1 MYSFG
6 YFYFSENMDL
16 VLIFFPWR
24 NVQLWTNC
32 WLQVR
37 DRATLYLKTLG
48 ADGSVLENEKD
59 VQEVLFG
66 SLDLPLGNLETSL
79 KNYVRCFNMVFLNLV
94 YQSLSHLIAYGHR
107 SLLKNRL
114 ILILYLRRW
123 NPSHLLRRKAVVKN
137 RMGLGLLPL
146 PLPLLLMLMKRCFAP
161 LKNLLTLGSFS
172 RFFHSP
178 YNILYANVHVFI
190 LGTSVLS
197 LQSSASLEL
206 TEAETEYA
214 VNVVKHIFDR
224 HVVFQ
229 YNCTN
234 TIPEQ
239 LLENVMPKIKCTFL
253 MNHLENCFYNI
264 VCLCRSMLLWMLQ
277 KQRNSRK

>member
-1 MYSFG
+1 M
-6 YFYFSENMDL
+6 
-16 VLIFFPWR
+16 
-24 NVQLWTNC
+24 
-32 WLQVR
+32 
-37 DRATLYLKTLG
+37 
-48 ADGSVLENEKD
+48 
-59 VQEVLFG
+59 
-66 SLDLPLGNLETSL
+66 
-79 KNYVRCFNMVFLNLV
+79 
-94 YQSLSHLIAYGHR
+94 
-107 SLLKNRL
+107 
-114 ILILYLRRW
+114 
-123 NPSHLLRRKAVVKN
+123 
-137 RMGLGLLPL
+137 
-146 PLPLLLMLMKRCFAP
+146 
-161 LKNLLTLGSFS
+161 
-172 RFFHSP
+172 
-178 YNILYANVHVFI
+178 
-190 LGTSVLS
+190 LS